1 MSERYI
7 LDGMKNLIPF
17 VPYDKA
23 IYSLN
28 IDATESHVIIGED
41 VQVGSAILIKILNST
56 QFNLYTTNNSGRN
69 VRYVTLKFAEN
80 NDTLKAFCLTLL
92 SGGSGVAHPSVWAGE
107 YVLMFVALDL

>member
-17 VPYDKA
+17 VPYEKA

-28 IDATESHVIIGED
+28 IDATQSHVIIGED
-41 VQVGSAILIKILNST
+41 VQVGSMVLIEILNGSE
-56 QFNLYTTNNSGRN
+56 FNLYTTNNSGKN
-69 VRYVTLKFAEN
+69 VRYVSLIFSLNTEVLH
-80 NDTLKAFCLTLL
+80 AFCLTLS
-92 SGGSGVAHPSVWAGE
+92 SGGSGVAAKDVRTGN